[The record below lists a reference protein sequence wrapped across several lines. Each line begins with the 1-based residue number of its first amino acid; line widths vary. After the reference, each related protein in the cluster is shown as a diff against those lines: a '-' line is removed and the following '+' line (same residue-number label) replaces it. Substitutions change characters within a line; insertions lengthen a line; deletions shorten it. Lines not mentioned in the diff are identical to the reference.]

1 MSSLYVDRKG
11 VFLKL
16 DGDALAFYENDSR
29 IGTVPLAPLERV
41 YLRGDVTLQSSL
53 LGKLGS
59 KGIGVVV
66 LSGKKGEAS
75 LMMAQ
80 PHNDAARR
88 VAQYRLSQDAEFCL
102 TFSRC
107 VVELKLQAQ
116 YQYLMSLRENNL
128 QARYALTAYA
138 RHIQEAIDAI
148 NAKDSIAS
156 LRGLEGHAA
165 AQYFSGLA
173 AALPESLHFSGR
185 NRQPPKDPF
194 NVVLSL
200 GYTLLHA
207 EAVIALFG
215 AGLDPFVG
223 FYHSLDFGRESL
235 ACDVIE
241 PMRVMIDQFSINLF
255 KSGSLRVED
264 FSVSEQGCTMGKA
277 ARSRFYH
284 LFEEAC
290 EEIRKCLTE
299 SISDLS
305 STLRKQ
311 GFEASPQKKH
321 ALAEPAT
328 DNDFQEDLS

>member
-1 MSSLYVDRKG
+1 MSSLYIDRKG
-11 VFLKL
+11 IVLKL
-16 DGDALAFYENDSR
+16 DGEALAFYENDSR

-75 LMMAQ
+75 LMLAQ

-88 VAQYRLSQDAEFCL
+88 VAQYRLSQDEKFCL

-116 YQYLMSLRENNL
+116 YQFLMSLREKNL
-128 QARYALTAYA
+128 QARYALTSYA
-138 RHIQEAIDAI
+138 RNIQEAMTVI
-148 NAKDSIAS
+148 NEKDTIAA

-165 AQYFSGLA
+165 AQYFAGLA
-173 AALPESLHFSGR
+173 AVLPERLHFSGK

-194 NVVLSL
+194 NAVLSL
-200 GYTLLHA
+200 GYTLLHT
-207 EAVIALFG
+207 EAVIALYG
-215 AGLDPFVG
+215 AGLDPFIG
-223 FYHSLDFGRESL
+223 FYHALDFGRESL

-241 PMRVMIDQFSINLF
+241 PMRIMVDQFSIGLF
-255 KSGSLRVED
+255 KSGALRVDD
-264 FSVSEQGCTMGKA
+264 FSLSEQGCLMGKT
-277 ARSRFYH
+277 ARARFYP

-290 EEIRKCLTE
+290 EAIRKCLTE
-299 SISDLS
+299 SISELS
-305 STLRKQ
+305 GTLRSN
-311 GFEASPQKKH
+311 GFTTGLQKAAVCEATENK
-321 ALAEPAT
+321 
-328 DNDFQEDLS
+328 